1 MAGKRKAVK
10 RDTVVLSPVCG
21 QAPVA
26 LPADCRI
33 AVLPMLKDTLLGAL
47 GDGAVALDGRQVER
61 TDTAALQLLLLF
73 RRELAARGG
82 SLSWTGVSEALH
94 EAASLL
100 GLTQTLEL
108 PAPASA

>member
-1 MAGKRKAVK
+1 MADKRKTAQG
-10 RDTVVLSPVCG
+10 DTGTSAKTG
-21 QAPVA
+21 QLA

-33 AVLPMLKDTLLGAL
+33 AALPVLKDALVGAL
-47 GDGAVALDGRQVER
+47 GESAITLDGRQVER

-73 RRELAARGG
+73 RRELALRGAN
-82 SLSWTGVSEALH
+82 LSWLGASEALL

-108 PAPASA
+108 PAAASA

>member
-1 MAGKRKAVK
+1 MADKRKTAQG
-10 RDTVVLSPVCG
+10 DTGTAAKTG
-21 QAPVA
+21 QLT

-33 AVLPMLKDTLLGAL
+33 AALPALKDALLAVL
-47 GDGAVALDGRQVER
+47 GESAVTLDGRQVER

-73 RRELAARGG
+73 RRELALRGAN
-82 SLSWTGVSEALH
+82 LSWFGASEALL

-108 PAPASA
+108 PAAASA